1 MAEDTND
8 CRKIGEA
15 ELMKRIVGLILMTS
29 LGLLTTAQAK
39 PTWVKK
45 AQAAGFS
52 EVTSCLVCHTKKE
65 GKVLNDRGHFLAD
78 KMKEAGVKE
87 VDFNWLKEY
96 KEPEPT
102 ETPIPAPEES

>member
-1 MAEDTND
+1 
-8 CRKIGEA
+8 
-15 ELMKRIVGLILMTS
+15 MKRTVGAVMAA
-29 LGLLTTAQAK
+29 LGLVSATAQAK

-45 AQAAGFS
+45 AQAAGFP

-65 GKVLNDRGHFLAD
+65 GKILNDRGHFLAD

-96 KEPEPT
+96 KETAPS
-102 ETPIPAPEES
+102 ETPIPTPEESETKK